1 MNRSKKI
8 LSVFEEAGEK
18 YTVEAGRS
26 ILMDGKP
33 FIVIQRTGNIDP
45 VEADNITHVIA
56 DLLNKYERV

>member
-1 MNRSKKI
+1 M
-8 LSVFEEAGEK
+8 FEEAGEK